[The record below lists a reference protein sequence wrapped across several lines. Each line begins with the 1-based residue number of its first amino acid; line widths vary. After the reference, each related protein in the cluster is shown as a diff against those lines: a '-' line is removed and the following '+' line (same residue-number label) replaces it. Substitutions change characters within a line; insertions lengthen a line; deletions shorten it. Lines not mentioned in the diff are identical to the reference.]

1 MKKNSTKNNRINSE
15 VQRALSSIIRTVKD
29 PRVAPFTSITDV
41 SVAPDLKTC
50 KVYVSVLSDD
60 GEETL
65 RGLNSAEGYIRHELA
80 REVNLRNTPELK
92 FVLDDSISYGV
103 DMSKR
108 IDEVIAAD
116 RKAQE
121 ARQEPESGLIAEQEE
136 I

>member
-15 VQRALSSIIRTVKD
+15 VQKALSSIIRTVKD
-29 PRVAPFTSITDV
+29 PRVDPFTSITDV

-65 RGLNSAEGYIRHELA
+65 KGLNSAEGYIRHELA

-92 FVLDDSISYGV
+92 FVLDNSISYGV

-116 RKAQE
+116 RKAQS
-121 ARQEPESGLIAEQEE
+121 ARGEISDDPDES
-136 I
+136 

>member
-92 FVLDDSISYGV
+92 FVLDNSISYGV

>member
-29 PRVAPFTSITDV
+29 PRVDPFTSITDV

-65 RGLNSAEGYIRHELA
+65 RGLTSAEGYIRHELA

-92 FVLDDSISYGV
+92 FVLDNSISYGV

-108 IDEVIAAD
+108 IDEVIAGD
-116 RKAQE
+116 KRAQD
-121 ARQEPESGLIAEQEE
+121 ARGENVENGPDEN
-136 I
+136 